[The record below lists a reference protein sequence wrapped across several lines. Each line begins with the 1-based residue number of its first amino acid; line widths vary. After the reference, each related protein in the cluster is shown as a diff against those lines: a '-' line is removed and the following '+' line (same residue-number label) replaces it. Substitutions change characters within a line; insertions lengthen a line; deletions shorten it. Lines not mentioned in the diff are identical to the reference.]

1 MVHKSRQK
9 RRNHNNEYIRNTS
22 NDINKN
28 TRKKIYVIRD
38 SMVKFLRSDEISSV
52 NNAVNVLK
60 HPGHTTDAMVDYVRP
75 VTRKKPDDI
84 STHVGIND
92 LTKGINKMSKVMK
105 IVSAI

>member
-1 MVHKSRQK
+1 MVHESRQK

-22 NDINKN
+22 NDSNKN

-38 SMVKFLRSDEISSV
+38 SMVKFLGSDEMSSV

-60 HPGHTTDAMVDYVRP
+60 YPGYTTDAMVDYGRP

-84 STHVGIND
+84 SIHVGMND
-92 LTKGINKMSKVMK
+92 LNKAINTMPKVMK
-105 IVSAI
+105 VASAI